1 MQTESNPASPT
12 TPLKAP
18 DSYRERL
25 RQHML
30 LRNLAPGTA
39 YRYRY
44 HVESFFAWLGHNRPR
59 RVERQDVVDFLLM
72 LLEEQELSSSSRA
85 NVLAA
90 LKFFFNQVVHRP
102 EVVANIPW
110 PKRERFLP
118 YIPSTDE
125 LSALFAAVN
134 SLHLRVM
141 LELALACGLRVSEL
155 CALKVTDIESARGLL
170 HIHQGKGRK
179 DRLVPLG
186 TAMLERL
193 REHYRQLRR
202 KTGYVFASVRTG
214 EHVAPKTV
222 QAVITQA
229 AQAIGLEQRITPHT
243 LRHCFATFHLEMGTD
258 LATLQR
264 LMGHK
269 SLKTTLLYTHLS
281 VKWLQT
287 QRNPLEL
294 IRLTPIEQFS
304 TVEPSTPAL
313 APALAPMPVPAPA
326 SAPVRKEAQR

>member
-12 TPLKAP
+12 MPPKAP
-18 DSYRERL
+18 ASYRERF

-30 LRNLAPGTA
+30 LRNFSPKTS
-39 YRYRY
+39 YRYLR
-44 HVESFFAWLGHNRPR
+44 HVESLFAWLGPHRPR
-59 RVERQDVVDFLLM
+59 RVERQDVVDFLVM
-72 LLEEQELSSSSRA
+72 LLEEQELAASSRA

-90 LKFFFNQVVHRP
+90 VKVFFNQVVQKP
-102 EVVANIPW
+102 EVVAGIPW

-125 LSALFAAVN
+125 LSALFAAVE

-155 CALKVTDIESARGLL
+155 CSLQVTDIESARGLL
-170 HIHQGKGRK
+170 HIRQGKGKK

-186 TAMLERL
+186 EAMLERL
-193 REHYRQLRR
+193 REHYRRLRR
-202 KTGYVFASVRTG
+202 RTGYLFPSVRTG

-222 QAVITQA
+222 QAAVTQA
-229 AQAIGLEQRITPHT
+229 AKAIGLEQRITPHT

-264 LMGHK
+264 LMGH
-269 SLKTTLLYTHLS
+269 
-281 VKWLQT
+281 
-287 QRNPLEL
+287 
-294 IRLTPIEQFS
+294 
-304 TVEPSTPAL
+304 
-313 APALAPMPVPAPA
+313 
-326 SAPVRKEAQR
+326 